1 MILHPDGPVGR
12 LPEGAGLDVTQRGDG
27 ALVIRYRSAET
38 PAEAVLAAVR
48 AAGICI
54 RDVKTEQADLQDV
67 FLELTR
73 RR

>member
-1 MILHPDGPVGR
+1 
-12 LPEGAGLDVTQRGDG
+12 LPEGPGLSVSRRDNG
-27 ALVIRYRSAET
+27 ALEITYHSAET

-48 AAGICI
+48 EAGISI

-73 RR
+73 NR